1 MYLHIISV
9 GGWCSLTQSLGLCFT
24 VLLWTI
30 QKFAILYIETSK
42 CFAIAHLDFLLLIH
56 SCSESS
62 KPLCDGCHQW
72 IAQRRGRYL
81 SWELGRELPASLPP
95 STWYWYQWRKNTITT
110 AKTKTNKHKN
120 KKQRYWQRQRHSDL
134 APRAIDQ
141 TSVDCQLPVEQMFH
155 LTFEKFLK
163 IHLHKC
169 WSQGAWTRNY
179 AFFVSYVKLDQ
190 SIQFH
195 LSFLNHY
202 YLKHVANNSLKHN
215 ITYMSSLTTKEGKVK
230 KAAVP
235 PDSD

>member
-1 MYLHIISV
+1 MLGVRGH
-9 GGWCSLTQSLGLCFT
+9 SLSHLVFALLFFCEPSRNLQSFT
-24 VLLWTI
+24 LRPRNVLR
-30 QKFAILYIETSK
+30 S
-42 CFAIAHLDFLLLIH
+42 HLNFLLLIH

-155 LTFEKFLK
+155 LILKSFSKFICTNVEVRELEQEIMRFLYLMSNLIK
-163 IHLHKC
+163 
-169 WSQGAWTRNY
+169 
-179 AFFVSYVKLDQ
+179 VS
-190 SIQFH
+190 
-195 LSFLNHY
+195 
-202 YLKHVANNSLKHN
+202 
-215 ITYMSSLTTKEGKVK
+215 SST
-230 KAAVP
+230 
-235 PDSD
+235 

>member
-1 MYLHIISV
+1 M
-9 GGWCSLTQSLGLCFT
+9 GGWWSLTQSLGLCLT
-24 VLLWTI
+24 VFLWTF
-30 QKFAILYIETSK
+30 QKFAIFYIETSK
-42 CFAIAHLDFLLLIH
+42 CFAIAHLNFLLLIH

-134 APRAIDQ
+134 TPRAIDQ

-155 LTFEKFLK
+155 LTFEKNSQNSFAQMLK
-163 IHLHKC
+163 SGSLNKKLCVFCILC
-169 WSQGAWTRNY
+169 QTWSKY
-179 AFFVSYVKLDQ
+179 PVPLKLSQ
-190 SIQFH
+190 PL
-195 LSFLNHY
+195 LS
-202 YLKHVANNSLKHN
+202 
-215 ITYMSSLTTKEGKVK
+215 
-230 KAAVP
+230 
-235 PDSD
+235 